1 MTRRQPQSEQLKAVP
16 DPSESQRR
24 AARKPERETFAVYR
38 LPDADDDANAER
50 EFLLTLPVD
59 QDVERRIKRE
69 YGAGS
74 YRVERRRG
82 GRFVSVTEM
91 HFDEPPPHREDV
103 SERESG
109 IVPEDLEE
117 RIAIAVDEVLE
128 VRRAERARAR
138 ALRPNP
144 APSVPPQQP
153 AAVAP
158 DPLNELVRTV
168 AVLKQ
173 LGVAI
178 GEAPPRVNSAEA
190 PKDKDEDDRV
200 LLSLLKDRGLRQRI
214 ASSITSLVGDPDA
227 SEPQAWYVQ
236 MMQAFGEQ
244 PQLAA
249 RVLGL
254 VERVLPL
261 KKEESSATGDAGDDE
276 AEVISPEDACVNY
289 LMEKCVANEEITLDD
304 EPIRALSSANPNGY
318 KEFIGLVQM
327 LSVEQVME
335 YLKGEFETARIPLR
349 APHAKAWFVRL
360 KELAA
365 AVV

>member
-1 MTRRQPQSEQLKAVP
+1 
-16 DPSESQRR
+16 
-24 AARKPERETFAVYR
+24 
-38 LPDADDDANAER
+38 
-50 EFLLTLPVD
+50 
-59 QDVERRIKRE
+59 
-69 YGAGS
+69 
-74 YRVERRRG
+74 
-82 GRFVSVTEM
+82 
-91 HFDEPPPHREDV
+91 
-103 SERESG
+103 
-109 IVPEDLEE
+109 
-117 RIAIAVDEVLE
+117 
-128 VRRAERARAR
+128 
-138 ALRPNP
+138 
-144 APSVPPQQP
+144 VPPQQP